1 MNVRVALRE
10 LTRDNWEE
18 CVRLRLSEDQERF
31 VESNLYSIAE
41 SKFWPAYVPLAIYHD
56 GTMVGFVMYGRE
68 SDGSYWI
75 SRLMIDREHQRKGD
89 GRAAMREVIERL
101 KQELDCEEIVL
112 GYAPDNVAAR
122 KLYESL
128 GFEETGLDEEG
139 DMIAR
144 LRVAPGLSSGGSSSR
159 A

>member
-1 MNVRVALRE
+1 MSARVTLRE

-18 CVRLRLSEDQERF
+18 CIRLRPREDQERF

-41 SKFWPAYVPLAIYHD
+41 SRFWPTYVPLAIYHD
-56 GTMVGFVMYGRE
+56 ETMVGFVMYGRE
-68 SDGSYWI
+68 PDGSYWI
-75 SRLMIDREHQRKGD
+75 SRLMIDRDHQGRGY
-89 GRAAMREVIERL
+89 GRAAVLEVIERL
-101 KQELDCEEIVL
+101 KREPDCKEIVL
-112 GYAPDNVAAR
+112 GYTPDNVAAK

-144 LRVAPGLSSGGSSSR
+144 LRVAS
-159 A
+159 